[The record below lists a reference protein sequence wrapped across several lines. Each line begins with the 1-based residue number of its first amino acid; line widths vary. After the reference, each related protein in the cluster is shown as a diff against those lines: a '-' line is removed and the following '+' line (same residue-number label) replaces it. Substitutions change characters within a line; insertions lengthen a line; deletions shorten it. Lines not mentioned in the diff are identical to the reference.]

1 MSVLIS
7 RGVSGCMRDPEI
19 DYENGN
25 ILKKSFEIVPVQ
37 PLPPG
42 TREADC

>member
-1 MSVLIS
+1 
-7 RGVSGCMRDPEI
+7 MRDQEI
-19 DYENGN
+19 DYKNGN

-42 TREADC
+42 TGKLIAKVMGEKSIY